1 MSPDTGPNRLSR
13 ASMNDDGDGN
23 AEISW
28 SNFVSP
34 SPYLG
39 AEGSLLSA
47 HMPMVTIPA
56 PETSPPF
63 ANLSLKVHGAAGV
76 TGPEPAG

>member
-1 MSPDTGPNRLSR
+1 MLSR
-13 ASMNDDGDGN
+13 ASANDDGDRN

-34 SPYLG
+34 SPHLG

-47 HMPMVTIPA
+47 HMPMVTIPV
-56 PETSPPF
+56 PETGLPF
-63 ANLSLKVHGAAGV
+63 VILSLKVRGAAGV